1 MESITT
7 TLNFNKLNISIHE
20 LKVLKNILELTGKA
34 FVTCDE
40 SMLANKELICTK
52 IYTAYRFTKDA
63 LHLVEKSK
71 TKHNYTFRH
80 NRTGLANYQAVDDSF
95 IRSYGQLDISLTPST
110 NKDFKVHKELIM
122 TFMSIEDTIF
132 DLSNLSNLNR
142 HSYLEYLSVSRI
154 LLIEARFLIEFS
166 LETKYKEKVDFLK
179 D

>member
-110 NKDFKVHKELIM
+110 NKDFKVHKELI
-122 TFMSIEDTIF
+122 TTLMSIEDTIF